1 MGSKGKD
8 TRTPSSECK
17 IIRNYLVSAPKGA
30 SNPPKHVLTSE
41 HACAVLQDM
50 AKCALQYLRG
60 ACCRLERCDEA
71 HLDTNLVAVR
81 MVGGLVECGVSPLT
95 IGWLCES
102 TTYKRRSIRC
112 VCGACGRPT
121 LWLKGQNC
129 PGKAHL
135 NWSLRSPSAVNRT
148 LSVAPGP

>member
-8 TRTPSSECK
+8 TRTPSFECK
-17 IIRNYLVSAPKGA
+17 IIRDYLVSVPKGA
-30 SNPPKHVLTSE
+30 SNPPKHVLTFE
-41 HACAVLQDM
+41 HACAILQDM

-102 TTYKRRSIRC
+102 TKYNCGSIRC

-121 LWLKGQNC
+121 LCWGVSNTVSTSIQYQVLITGTC
-129 PGKAHL
+129 T
-135 NWSLRSPSAVNRT
+135 WYSSTCTRV
-148 LSVAPGP
+148 